1 MHRAGGSTVSL
12 SPLQTLVS
20 AILLIGALD
29 IIKITL
35 LSQRFIQ
42 NINLA
47 AAGGAVLGVLLV
59 LRVEVVDG
67 VRHDVAR
74 VDRLPGKYLSSLKN
88 IWYLVPHLSEE
99 EMLCMV
105 TLLPTLSPAPA
116 PAPHWPMYTANV
128 ACYKHH
134 VSNECSVPPDT
145 GKA

>member
-1 MHRAGGSTVSL
+1 MHGAGGSTVSL

-20 AILLIGALD
+20 AILLIGVLA

-88 IWYLVPHLSEE
+88 IW
-99 EMLCMV
+99 
-105 TLLPTLSPAPA
+105 
-116 PAPHWPMYTANV
+116 N
-128 ACYKHH
+128 
-134 VSNECSVPPDT
+134 
-145 GKA
+145 